1 MNLGERLR
9 AIRKSRD
16 FTLQKIHERSGIS
29 IATLSEWENN
39 NRKPTIKSLT
49 RWATSVGIDFWDIF
63 FEYPS
68 EFTPTVEEIDMLVLF
83 RQLAMKDQEHIL
95 AILKLMAKKH

>member
-9 AIRKSRD
+9 AIRKSKD
-16 FTLQKIHERSGIS
+16 LTLEKIHERSRIS

-49 RWATSVGIDFWDIF
+49 RWASAVGIDFWDIF

-68 EFTPTVEEIDMLVLF
+68 EFTPTSSEIDMLVLF
-83 RQLAMKDQEHIL
+83 RQLPTKDQEHIL
-95 AILKLMAKKH
+95 AILKLMAKKN